1 MPGKVDI
8 KNQEEKMRKF
18 WVVLLSIGL
27 LVAFSMPVCA
37 ADVKFSGSYV
47 AQGYYE
53 NNRALSDPEDGDFHN
68 VWQRLRIQT
77 VFQVQEGLSLTT
89 RFDAMEKIWGA
100 YPTTGATVDSGYPSG
115 ESNNIKWEQ
124 AFISANILGG
134 LFRAGYQQQGVFGTW
149 FADAADAYGPR
160 VRYDY
165 AVGPFNFLVLW
176 DKVEGAKDYDA
187 GAATAD
193 VDKDANK
200 WDAAFMYK
208 FKGGD
213 AGLLFIFLND
223 TTKSDPVDGGFKKK
237 WYVFDPYVRAKL
249 GPVYVE
255 AEAVYVI
262 GENKDFESD
271 AAVPNHDVDKEG
283 WSFYAQAR
291 GDFGPAYAGIIGAW
305 IWGDHTPSGNKDTS
319 GYPGSGGFNPC
330 LMLWNYDLS
339 RWNGNQGTYAM
350 TSGGQTGMTNAK
362 FGQIYAGIKPIPK
375 LDIKLSWSY
384 AHADERVNNVDSEYG
399 HEVDLMATYKIYD
412 NLSYMIGGA
421 YLFAGD
427 YFKGKDENNKVED
440 DYLLTH
446 KLTLTF

>member
-1 MPGKVDI
+1 
-8 KNQEEKMRKF
+8 MRKF

-27 LVAFSMPVCA
+27 LVAFTMPVCA
-37 ADVKFSGSYV
+37 ADVKFSGSYE

-68 VWQRLRIQT
+68 VWQRLRVQT
-77 VFQVQEGLSLTT
+77 VFQIQEGLSLTT

-100 YPTTGATVDSGYPSG
+100 GPQARSAGNAIDSGQPSQ
-115 ESNNIKWEQ
+115 ENDNIKFEQ
-124 AFISANILGG
+124 VYISANILGG

-149 FADAADAYGPR
+149 FCDADSAYGPR

-176 DKVEGAKDYDA
+176 DKVEGAKAYNA

-193 VDKDANK
+193 VDKDQNK
-200 WDAAFMYK
+200 WDAAFQYK

-223 TTKSDPVDGGFKKK
+223 TASSDVADGGFKRK

-249 GPVYVE
+249 GPVYIE
-255 AEAVYVI
+255 AEAFYMT
-262 GENKDFESD
+262 GYTKDFEDD
-271 AAVPNHDVDKEG
+271 ATKPNKDIKKDG
-283 WSFYAQAR
+283 WSLYAMAK
-291 GDFGPAYAGIIGAW
+291 GDFGPAYAGIMGAW
-305 IWGDHTPSGNKDTS
+305 IFGDDDAKDDKDHS
-319 GYPGSGGFNPC
+319 GYPGSGAFNPC

-339 RWNGNQGTYAM
+339 RWNGTMGKYA
-350 TSGGQTGMTNAK
+350 TITGGQAGMTNAK
-362 FGQIYAGIKPIPK
+362 FGQIFAGIKPIPK
-375 LDIKLSWSY
+375 LDVKFSWSY
-384 AHADERVNNVDSEYG
+384 ARIDEKPKNVDIDAEIG
-399 HEVDLMATYKIYD
+399 HEFDLTATYKIYD
-412 NLSYMIGGA
+412 NLSYMIGAA
-421 YLFAGD
+421 YFVTGD
-427 YFKGKDENNKVED
+427 YFKGKEPNDNNKIEN

>member
-1 MPGKVDI
+1 
-8 KNQEEKMRKF
+8 MRKF

-53 NNRALSDPEDGDFHN
+53 NNRALSDPEDNSFHN

-100 YPTTGATVDSGYPSG
+100 MPTTGATVDSGYPSG

-124 AFISANILGG
+124 AYISANILGG
-134 LFRAGYQQQGVFGTW
+134 LFRAGYQQQSVFGTS

-165 AVGPFNFLVLW
+165 IVGPFNFLVLW
-176 DKVEGAKDYDA
+176 DKVEGQKAYNA
-187 GAATAD
+187 GAATAN
-193 VDKDANK
+193 VDRDANK

-223 TTKSDPVDGGFKKK
+223 TTASDPAQGGFKKK
-237 WYVFDPYVRAKL
+237 WYVFDPYAKAKL
-249 GPVYVE
+249 GPVYIE
-255 AEAVYVI
+255 AEALYVI
-262 GENKDFESD
+262 GQNKDFEDD
-271 AAVPNHDVDKEG
+271 AAKPNHNVKKEG
-283 WSFYAQAR
+283 WSFYAMAQ
-291 GDFGPAYAGIIGAW
+291 GDFGPAYAGLVGVW
-305 IWGDHTPSGNKDTS
+305 IWGDHTPKGNKDTS

-330 LMLWNYDLS
+330 LLLGNYDLT
-339 RWNGNQGTYAM
+339 RWNGGLGSNTYGVMGSSA
-350 TSGGQTGMTNAK
+350 GANAGLSNVK
-362 FGQIYAGIKPIPK
+362 LGQIFAGIKPIPK
-375 LDIKLSWSY
+375 LDIKLSWTY
-384 AHADERVNNVDSEYG
+384 AHVDERVDNVDSDLG
-399 HEVDLMATYKIYD
+399 HEFDLTATYKIYD

-421 YLFAGD
+421 YLIAGD
-427 YFKGKDENNKVED
+427 WFKGTNENNKVEN